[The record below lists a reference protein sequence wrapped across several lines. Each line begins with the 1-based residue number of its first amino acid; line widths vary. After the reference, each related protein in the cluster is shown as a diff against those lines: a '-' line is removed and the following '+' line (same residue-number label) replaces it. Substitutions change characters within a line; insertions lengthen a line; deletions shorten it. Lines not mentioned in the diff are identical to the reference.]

1 MNVKEFEYLVE
12 LSKAGSISKASK
24 ALYISQPALSKFLQK
39 QEQEAGTPLFQHVGR
54 QLVPTYAGEQCIQT
68 ATEILF
74 LHKRLQR
81 SLADIAQ
88 QKSGQIK
95 FGMPLSRSHFFIS
108 KILPCFY
115 KEFPEVCVN
124 IYEDAAKVLL
134 KKLRMGEINM
144 MIGNFSEN
152 HEELVYEIISE
163 EEMVLAA
170 PECFHLEKYA
180 VIEEPYRYPVL
191 QSEHWKDCPFLMLS
205 EDQVSRAFT
214 DQYLEQNQIV
224 PNTILQIR
232 NLSQLLFS
240 VQQGI
245 GVTICPSM
253 PILNR
258 EGESQMRYFSLF
270 SEQGPTLRKMAVIY
284 RKDSYLSVAEKI
296 LIWII
301 HEAYH

>member
-124 IYEDAAKVLL
+124 IYEDATKVLL

-163 EEMVLAA
+163 EEMVLAV